1 MSNNTE
7 RLDALSV
14 REDKQGKAWFSR
26 IGVAWP
32 SKDGLGYTVMLDA
45 MPASTD
51 GQYKIILTVPKPK
64 EDKPQGGYSCGGRR
78 ADPDSGD
85 IPFIVEY
92 R

>member
-64 EDKPQGGYSCGGRR
+64 AETIGRDGVRRGGTTN
-78 ADPDSGD
+78 DDLDS
-85 IPFIVEY
+85 IPF
-92 R
+92 